1 MVTAGT
7 DETTDDGVTDDGD
20 GDLEVDPKP
29 L

>member
-1 MVTAGT
+1 MWDCSAMVTAVR
-7 DETTDDGVTDDGD
+7 TTVRSVD